1 MRILAA
7 ALAASLF
14 VAACS
19 SAPEEQ
25 PSPTP
30 TTQSPSPTPSASPTP
45 EAAFPLTG
53 VSTDDPLED
62 RPVVSVKIENTPSAR
77 PQAGLDRADI
87 VYEQIVE
94 GGVTRFTAL
103 FHSDLPEEVGP
114 TRSGRLVDVPILEPW
129 YSVLVY
135 SGAREDVT
143 DALARADNIG
153 LLPDSGP
160 PIFTRA
166 PDRPGSHDLMADLTL
181 AVQEADRLD
190 DAAPVPSVP
199 YVFEDEVPDGGVEE
213 PEFEISMS
221 SAATSG
227 WQWDDADD
235 VYRRLQ
241 NGEPT
246 VVTGDGEIGAANVVA
261 ILTDIGTGGCC
272 DTAGQSFTVTRL
284 EGEGD
289 AVVWRDGERYDVT
302 WSKPSDEDHLAGR
315 RRRALRVRARTDL
328 VPPRVLVGGRAG
340 VRADDVLDGLAH
352 GQRVAV
358 RPDHL
363 ISAGRYGRAG
373 PGSTL
378 CATAVHHL
386 PDDP

>member
-30 TTQSPSPTPSASPTP
+30 TPTTQSPSPSPTP
-45 EAAFPLTG
+45 ESAFPLTG
-53 VSTDDPLED
+53 VETDDPLED
-62 RPVVSVKIENTPSAR
+62 QPVVSVKIENTPSAR

-103 FHSDLPEEVGP
+103 FHSDLPDEVGP

-143 DALARADNIG
+143 AALSRADHIG

-181 AVQEADRLD
+181 AIEAADRLD
-190 DAAPVPSVP
+190 DAGPVPEVP
-199 YVFEDEVPDGGVEE
+199 YVFDEQVPDGGVEQGE
-213 PEFEISMS
+213 LEISMS
-221 SAATSG
+221 QAATSG
-227 WQWDDADD
+227 WQWDDGEG

-246 VVTGDGEIGAANVVA
+246 VVTGEGEIGAANVVA

-272 DTAGQSFTVTRL
+272 DTAGQAFTVTRL

-289 AVVWRDGERYDVT
+289 AVVWRDGRRYDVT
-302 WSKPSDEDHLAGR
+302 WSKPSEDAHLELLDGDGEPVVLAPGPTWFHLASSS
-315 RRRALRVRARTDL
+315 A
-328 VPPRVLVGGRAG
+328 VGPA
-340 VRADDVLDGLAH
+340 
-352 GQRVAV
+352 
-358 RPDHL
+358 PD
-363 ISAGRYGRAG
+363 STGT
-373 PGSTL
+373 PTGSPT
-378 CATAVHHL
+378 ATE
-386 PDDP
+386 